1 MIKLHQYKKICT
13 FSKRIINKFQ
23 NSLNVQSIN
32 ELHIIRPHPIFI
44 KNYSMLFQNFFT
56 PRFF

>member
-1 MIKLHQYKKICT
+1 MIKLHQYKSD
-13 FSKRIINKFQ
+13 FFKRIINKFQ

-32 ELHIIRPHPIFI
+32 ELHIIRHILSLLKITVCYFKIF
-44 KNYSMLFQNFFT
+44 ST